1 MKKILLSALVVWLLF
16 NMSYYVK
23 ADQLYMEDDWSLD
36 FYINDI
42 ERDEANNYYLAG
54 FKSNAAEIRKYDSE
68 RNIIFSKT
76 FANYIQCSS
85 ITIDNDYNIYLTC
98 YENNNYFKDPDHNI
112 KENHSGNQLYHSHI
126 IKLDSNGNVIF
137 DKDLNNQTDYGFY
150 NGIEIENDYIYI
162 VGKKSIFQSYI
173 RTEDE
178 YNYYSYFLSYYI
190 DKMDLDGN
198 IISETKLGEKTEQI
212 EESYYNDTVTAS
224 GFGGGNI
231 PIKETTIL
239 FNDNKLYTYRGRD
252 TEIGWGLYS
261 KNIDAI
267 KIEEFGSNSY
277 INDIC
282 ESDDGN
288 YIAVG
293 QFDVADFDSTKPS
306 KACPGI
312 IKFSPEGELIFYK
325 IIEGEGE
332 FIALHCKENGYY
344 GIIYFYED
352 NVNGYNNEE
361 YSNYLVRYDSNFN
374 IESTTKLSKLAVNL
388 FNWNENGIDVL
399 LNKKIQH
406 FNTEF
411 DYSVNV
417 VNPEN
422 GGKITLQ
429 EDREYYPNEEV
440 SFDVQ
445 EDEGYRLKE
454 IQIVDKDGNQL
465 ELLDGNK
472 FIMPSSEVTITPIFK
487 KLNNKIIVVSKDE
500 TEDVKFEIED
510 ITEVEDGTLVK
521 MYITAVLG
529 YEIDNID
536 IKDEYNNEIQYTH
549 LEGENGAYSFIMP
562 DRDVTITPNYRAIPT
577 NEDDKEKE
585 DEKEDEKVGIVE
597 TIKTEVTNLYEHLT
611 NPSTGDRTFEF
622 VFVGVAEII
631 VLLIVKAKR
640 RKSSTR
646 KSNIL
651 Y

>member
-1 MKKILLSALVVWLLF
+1 MKRIFLFVLIALVVW
-16 NMSYYVK
+16 SVTYYVK
-23 ADQLYMEDDWSLD
+23 ADQLYMEDDWPLD

-54 FKSNAAEIRKYDSE
+54 FREFRKYDNE
-68 RNIIFSKT
+68 RNLIFSKT
-76 FANYIQCSS
+76 FGNDTQCTA
-85 ITIDNDYNIYLTC
+85 ITIDNDYNIYLIC
-98 YENNNYFKDPDHNI
+98 YENNSFFKDPDHNI
-112 KENHSGNQLYHSHI
+112 TRENLGNQLYHSHI

-137 DKDLNNQTDYGFY
+137 DKDLNNQRDYGFY

-178 YNYYSYFLSYYI
+178 YNYYSYFHSYYI

-212 EESYYNDTVTAS
+212 EKSYYNDTAKIS
-224 GFGGGNI
+224 GYGGGSS
-231 PIKETTIL
+231 PSKETTIL

-252 TEIGWGLYS
+252 TEIGFGSYS
-261 KNIDAI
+261 KDLEKI
-267 KIEEFGSNSY
+267 KFEEFGTKSS
-277 INDIC
+277 IGDIC
-282 ESDDGN
+282 ESNDGN

-293 QFDVADFDSTKPS
+293 KFNIADFDSAQTS
-306 KACPGI
+306 KTCPGI
-312 IKFSPEGELIFYK
+312 IKFSPEGQIIFHK
-325 IIEGEGE
+325 IIEGKGE
-332 FIALHCKENGYY
+332 FKAIRCKDNGYY
-344 GIIYFYED
+344 GLIYFSEK
-352 NVNGYNNEE
+352 NINEYNNDS
-361 YSNYLVRYDSNFN
+361 YGDYLVRYDLDFN
-374 IESTTKLSKLAVNL
+374 LESIVKLSNYSVNL
-388 FNWNENGIDVL
+388 FDLQDEGIDVL
-399 LNKKIQH
+399 LYAEIQH

-411 DYSVNV
+411 DYKVNV
-417 VNPEN
+417 LNPEN
-422 GGKITLQ
+422 GGKITLN

-440 SFDVQ
+440 TINVQ

-454 IQIVDKDGNQL
+454 IQIVDKDGNQV

-562 DRDVTITPNYRAIPT
+562 DSDVTITPNYRAIT
-577 NEDDKEKE
+577 NNEEDKEKE
-585 DEKEDEKVGIVE
+585 DEKDNEKVGIVE
-597 TIKTEVTNLYEHLT
+597 TIKTEVTNLYERIN
-611 NPSTGDRTFEF
+611 NPSTGDKAFELAF
-622 VFVGVAEII
+622 AGVAGII

-640 RKSSTR
+640 RKHSTK

>member
-1 MKKILLSALVVWLLF
+1 MKKAFLLTIAFILI
-16 NMSYYVK
+16 MSLTNCVK

-54 FKSNAAEIRKYDSE
+54 FKGYAAEIRKYDSE

-76 FANYIQCSS
+76 FENYTKCSA
-85 ITIDNDYNIYLTC
+85 ITIDNNNIYLIC
-98 YENNNYFKDPDHNI
+98 YENNSFFKDPDHNI
-112 KENHSGNQLYHSHI
+112 KKEHLGNQLFHSHI

-137 DKDLNNQTDYGFY
+137 DKDLNNQRDYGFY
-150 NGIEIENDYIYI
+150 EGIEIENDYIYI
-162 VGKKSIFQSYI
+162 VGKKSTFQSYI
-173 RTEDE
+173 RTEDN
-178 YNYYSYFLSYYI
+178 YNYYNYLISYYI
-190 DKMDLDGN
+190 DKLDLDGN
-198 IISETKLGEKTEQI
+198 IISETRLGEKTEQI
-212 EESYYNDTVTAS
+212 EEQYYNDTAS
-224 GFGGGNI
+224 SSGSGGGNI
-231 PIKETTIL
+231 PSKETTIL
-239 FNDNKLYTYRGRD
+239 FNENKIYTYRERD
-252 TEIGWGLYS
+252 TEIGLGSYS
-261 KNIDAI
+261 KDLDAI

-293 QFDVADFDSTKPS
+293 SFDIADFDSTKPS
-306 KACPGI
+306 KVCPGI

-325 IIEGEGE
+325 IIEGKGK

-352 NVNGYNNEE
+352 NVNGYNNEK

-374 IESTTKLSKLAVNL
+374 IESTTKLSTLAVNL

-399 LNKKIQH
+399 LYKKIQH

-440 SFDVQ
+440 SLDVK

-454 IQIVDKDGNQL
+454 IQIVDKDGNQI

-472 FIMPSSEVTITPIFK
+472 FIMPESEVTITPIFK

-521 MYITAVLG
+521 MYLTAVLG
-529 YEIDNID
+529 YEIENIEIVD
-536 IKDEYNNEIQYTH
+536 ADENQIDYTETGTNEYT
-549 LEGENGAYSFIMP
+549 FIMP
-562 DRDVTITPNYRAIPT
+562 DSDVTIIPNYRAIT
-577 NEDDKEKE
+577 NNEEDKEKE

-597 TIKTEVTNLYEHLT
+597 TIKTEVTNLYERIT
-611 NPSTGDRTFEF
+611 NPSTGDKAFELAF
-622 VFVGVAEII
+622 AGVVGII
-631 VLLIVKAKR
+631 VLLILKAKR
-640 RKSSTR
+640 KKSSTR